1 MVAALLTVPH
11 VVLFLHPLRIWRTF
25 FDAFF
30 DTLERI
36 YGVYKSFITAVADTF
51 FFRTTRST
59 DVILVE
65 TSTCLLA
72 LYYSIC
78 YTDKLLWAALHTF
91 KSFVP
96 YR

>member
-11 VVLFLHPLRIWRTF
+11 VVLFLHPLRIWRTCL
-25 FDAFF
+25 DAFF

-36 YGVYKSFITAVADTF
+36 YGVYKSLITAVADTF
-51 FFRTTRST
+51 FFRTT
-59 DVILVE
+59 DLILVE